1 LLNCTEREGVLT
13 FTVRVV
19 PRASP
24 SGVAGEHNGALRV
37 RVSSPPVDGEANEE
51 LIRVLAKALSV
62 PRRCVEIVSGHSSKL
77 KQVRV
82 SGASSEALATL
93 VKAE

>member
-1 LLNCTEREGVLT
+1 MLT